1 MPANTVEAV
10 LRSKFE
16 DGIARGIEHTQ
27 RTMAAA
33 MSNIRSASGTAAA
46 GFEAAWRSIDASLG
60 NFSQRLQQAAAQSTS
75 DFSRISFAA
84 GAASVLIVGALVKA
98 ARAATDFLFQLAKE
112 SSEAL
117 ETKLAFESLT
127 AAAEIQADVFAG
139 KLKRATEGLVSGT
152 VLLQNANRVLQAHI
166 PITSDMYVRLVE
178 NVFSLAKATGK
189 EGAEAVNVL
198 TDALIRGNSRGFQAI
213 GIHLNVR
220 DAVSAAA
227 EAMGQASNHLADHSR
242 LQAFYNDLLLRTDR
256 AVSALG
262 PRFIS
267 IEDALKQTDM
277 AWKGFLSSLGQAIGR
292 SQVLQELFGR
302 LSDTLFQV
310 GLNRTQLDGVT
321 LAANQFFLTLLRGI
335 ADVMEV
341 LGLFSLAWDA
351 LSGVVK
357 VFVNGAAALVAG
369 LFRVTASGL
378 TYLLEI
384 LGKLPGNVG
393 RAFVELA
400 AETRW
405 FADYNKKAFEEFG
418 RGVASAFTAFGSSDR
433 RLVELANQ
441 ARVLAGEMEKYKD
454 QIVRGAVGN
463 KTFGDS
469 AAQSAEDMKKL
480 IEQERKYQEL
490 RRELNNR
497 GASDERQ
504 ALNQLAADHAK
515 IEAEITAKGAEW
527 DKRRAELRLA
537 ADLVYERRIREIQA
551 RRETEDLRALQELM
565 DAQAKAGEDR
575 EQIAR
580 QAEVIDRISG
590 EARIRAEQTL
600 QRLAEERI
608 KREEEAR
615 QKALQDSLAAA
626 SAIERTIGMAAK
638 GKLPTDIGQDA
649 LGRLPQMIATL
660 QRQLD
665 ELRSRPII
673 DDRQVD
679 EILRLEAAVERL
691 NRINMTPFQ
700 KAMEAMK
707 AEILQLQEQGVQAF
721 ADFFADLVSQQDSAG
736 KRLVAA
742 FIGMIGKMLVNIGV
756 ILVQAGIAEVA
767 LAQTFIG
774 RALGASAAAGWKAIA
789 VGALLAAAGGI
800 MQGLA
805 TSMTQQ
811 ASSQSTA
818 QSQTPASTT
827 PTATSSQTPV
837 INVGAPRRPDQ
848 TTSGSSSAEKM
859 QADITIRLQ
868 TKEGWVAGEVV
879 REVKRNNQQLRLAI
893 QTANA

>member
-1 MPANTVEAV
+1 
-10 LRSKFE
+10 
-16 DGIARGIEHTQ
+16 
-27 RTMAAA
+27 
-33 MSNIRSASGTAAA
+33 
-46 GFEAAWRSIDASLG
+46 
-60 NFSQRLQQAAAQSTS
+60 
-75 DFSRISFAA
+75 
-84 GAASVLIVGALVKA
+84 LI
-98 ARAATDFLFQLAKE
+98 FQLAKE

-127 AAAEIQADVFAG
+127 ASADIQADVFAG

-152 VLLQNANRVLQAHI
+152 VLLQNANRVLQARI

-189 EGAEAVNVL
+189 DGAEAIKVL

-227 EAMGQASNHLADHSR
+227 EAMGMSAGKLANHSR
-242 LQAFYNDLLLRTDR
+242 LQAFYNELLQQTQE
-256 AVSALG
+256 AVGGLG

-267 IEDALKQTDM
+267 IDDALKQTDM
-277 AWKGFLSSLGQAIGR
+277 AWKGFLSSIGQAIGR

-310 GLNRTQLDGVT
+310 GLDKTQLDGVT
-321 LAANQFFLTLLRGI
+321 IAANQFFLTLLRGI

-351 LSGVVK
+351 LSGVIK
-357 VFVNGAAALVAG
+357 VVVNGAAALVTG

-418 RGVASAFTAFGSSDR
+418 RGVGSAFTAFGSSDR

-441 ARVLAGEMEKYKD
+441 ARVLAAEMEKYKD
-454 QIVRGAVGN
+454 QIVRGAVGHR
-463 KTFGDS
+463 TLGDS
-469 AAQSAEDMKKL
+469 AGQSAEDMKKL

-626 SAIERTIGMAAK
+626 SAIERAIGMAAQ
-638 GKLPTDIGQDA
+638 GKLAPQVGQDA
-649 LGRLPQMIATL
+649 LGRLPQIIATL
-660 QRQLD
+660 QGQLD
-665 ELRSRPII
+665 ELRNRPII
-673 DDRQVD
+673 DDRQIE
-679 EILRLEAAVERL
+679 EILKLEAAIERL
-691 NRINMTPFQ
+691 NRINMAPFR
-700 KAMEAMK
+700 KAIQTMRE
-707 AEILQLQEQGVQAF
+707 EIVSFQQRGVEAF
-721 ADFFADLVSQQDSAG
+721 AAFFSDLTSHQESAG
-736 KRLVAA
+736 KRLLAA
-742 FIGMIGKMLVNIGV
+742 FVGMIGQMLVHVGV
-756 ILVQAGIAEVA
+756 ILVQTGIAEVA
-767 LAQTFIG
+767 LAQTLVG
-774 RALGASAAAGWKAIA
+774 RLMGASLAGGLKAIA
-789 VGALLAAAGGI
+789 IGALVAAAGGI

-827 PTATSSQTPV
+827 ASATSSQTPV